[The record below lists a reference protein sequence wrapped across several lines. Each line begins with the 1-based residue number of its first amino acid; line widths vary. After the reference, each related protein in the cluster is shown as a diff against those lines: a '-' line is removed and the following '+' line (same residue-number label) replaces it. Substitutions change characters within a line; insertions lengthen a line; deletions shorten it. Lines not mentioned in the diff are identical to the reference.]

1 MAEISWTDEAQ
12 RWLSDIFE
20 YIAAD
25 NPQAAA
31 RTVEGI
37 YDRAQDLK
45 RFPELGARYP
55 ASSRHVRI
63 LLYGHYRIAYLLKDD
78 GNIDILGVF
87 HGALDITR
95 YQL

>member
-12 RWLSDIFE
+12 RWLTDIFE

-31 RTVEGI
+31 RTVQGI
-37 YDRAQDLK
+37 TTVHKISRVSLRSVRAI
-45 RFPELGARYP
+45 RSHRE
-55 ASSRHVRI
+55 VRV
-63 LLYGHYRIAYLLKDD
+63 LLYGHYRIAYLIKDD
-78 GNIDILGVF
+78 GNVDILGVF
-87 HGALDITR
+87 HGSLDITR